1 MFPVEI
7 DGITYPCF
15 FKSQSKAMAAAYEF
29 FESLSKAVANFSIVR
44 AKTNNGTVYYVV
56 KDKQGNALPLV
67 REVD

>member
-7 DGITYPCF
+7 DGIVYPCF

-29 FESLSKAVANFSIVR
+29 FDSLSKAVAKFSIVR
-44 AKTNNGTVYYVV
+44 GKTNNGTVYYVV
-56 KDKQGNALPLV
+56 KDKKGNALPLV